1 MKDEFGGEYIKG
13 LYVPSEEHM
22 CEFFKSKKNLKKLE
36 VTETMVNEALEK
48 FVKWAEE
55 EYETLQQSDK
65 EDAPFKY
72 LENNDITDYI
82 EDDLIPRTLKLTQN
96 SSFSYIK
103 FRLLNLVK
111 LPSLYEFQDLL
122 KERSIQYIRI
132 GRPNS

>member
-1 MKDEFGGEYIKG
+1 
-13 LYVPSEEHM
+13 M